1 MKKLDNDIYGDQN
14 INGKY
19 IYLKRSDTE
28 NDMYYIFKIIS
39 IINAKYPFK
48 YEIQNCYMMLVPKDA
63 ERKAYV
69 YDKYKEIE
77 LKYTDEMYEMTYDEW
92 LNTFRVFVKNEGEYV
107 KNLPYKLIQDI

>member
-19 IYLKRSDTE
+19 IYLKRSDAE

-39 IINAKYPFK
+39 IINAEYPVKYG
-48 YEIQNCYMMLVPKDA
+48 IHGCYMMLVPQNN

-69 YDKYKEIE
+69 YDRYNELE
-77 LKYTDEMYEMTYDEW
+77 LKYTDELYELTYDEW
-92 LNTFRVFVKNEGEYV
+92 LNTFRTFVKYEGEYV
-107 KNLPYKLIQDI
+107 KNLPTKLIQDI